1 MKKLLVVFCCVLLI
15 QCGNERNE
23 SEGKYQSSFFNC
35 LEKEETEIIE
45 KGVAIFNS
53 ALRDYLKIQG
63 EISTETYKN
72 YFDAAASWAFSRQFY
87 KNQQAID
94 YLNALRQNSSFQKM
108 YTTFEDLKKE
118 YEKVEVDN
126 AVVKLEELEEEII
139 ITPRTDEEEI
149 REEEIPNFYVLDPK
163 SAFVNCLL
171 AKSENKDLR
180 NYIESIQLIG
190 DISPGVKC
198 FSLIDLIDKIEK
210 ETDKDIFMA
219 LAAFDIYFGS
229 IFMFNKFE

>member
-1 MKKLLVVFCCVLLI
+1 MVVFLLMGLLLV
-15 QCGNERNE
+15 QCNSQKKVEL
-23 SEGKYQSSFFNC
+23 SYQRLFSNC
-35 LEKEETEIIE
+35 LEKEEAEIIE

-53 ALRDYLKIQG
+53 ALRDYFKIQG
-63 EISTETYKN
+63 EISTETYKS

-87 KNQQAID
+87 QNQQAID
-94 YLNALRQNSSFQKM
+94 YLNSLRQTSSFQKM

-118 YEKVEVDN
+118 YEKVEVDD
-126 AVVKLEELEEEII
+126 AVEVLDDLEEEII

-149 REEEIPNFYVLDPK
+149 RKEEISNFYVLDPK

-171 AKSENKDLR
+171 AKSESKDLR

-190 DISPGVKC
+190 DLSPGVKC
-198 FSLIDLIDKIEK
+198 FSLIDSIDKIER
-210 ETDKDIFMA
+210 ETDKEIFMA
-219 LAAFDIYFGS
+219 LATFDIYFGS